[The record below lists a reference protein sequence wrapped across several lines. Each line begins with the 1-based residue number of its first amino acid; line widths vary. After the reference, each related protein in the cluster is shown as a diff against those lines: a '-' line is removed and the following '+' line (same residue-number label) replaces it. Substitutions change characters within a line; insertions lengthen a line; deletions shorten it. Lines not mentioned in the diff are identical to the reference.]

1 MAVLKTL
8 FSAVLNMS
16 LTGAIV
22 IAAVLLVRLVLRR
35 MPAVFRYLL
44 WSVVLLR
51 LLCPVSFSSAL
62 SVFQVMD
69 APVTPQGRIVYLG
82 QEGARPG
89 ETVPVGMLPEKM
101 ISAAAGADGAA
112 VQRRMPLVEERHPGA
127 DFGRTGAFVW
137 LLGVAALWGYS
148 AVSMVRLKKRLV
160 GAAPEGDNIYGCDY
174 IGTAFVLGVIRPRIY
189 LPTTLTGT
197 EREYILLHE
206 RTHIRRGD
214 HLLRLLAF
222 LALSVHWF
230 NPLVWCAFFLSE
242 RDMEMS
248 CDEAVMQ
255 EMGVGLRAAYS
266 ASLLTMAS
274 GRKVF
279 AGAPLGF
286 GEGNVKCRIK
296 NLMRYKKTAVF
307 IAAPVLAVIILVVIA
322 LGSNP
327 QSGLETDKTEPSKA
341 AVSGTDPDAASR
353 LADAAAEGGSADIAE
368 EALPDG
374 AKAVPITKPVVTE
387 ETVFGADG
395 PILDYGDEDRLIFHD
410 YFGLFVYN
418 VRENL
423 LEGAVD
429 LAAIGCQYTQ
439 GDAYCEVAV
448 PKDGRAVY
456 LHANNAEEMYVY
468 NTAEA
473 KLFQQAYDSGYFDD
487 GGSGELFFKLKPTG
501 NCVDPDYTVLRS
513 SNCVTLPGSFLY
525 LESGSGMV
533 SDLYYIVERDKERVQ
548 FAWIFEELFEEDAEQ
563 SPFGYGDYTGYMDE
577 CVRWSGYKQFVHQDY
592 DGDGTVDRVWR
603 ENLSDYES
611 CRYRIEFGNGDR
623 LKTRQM
629 GSGMP
634 EIQTCDLDG
643 DGVREI
649 LFGQSYGF
657 STDPNAFGET
667 ALFKRGNNGYE
678 ALMPPEELCTYMSG
692 AIPELQGGIDY
703 YTPAITLLYKKLA
716 NQKMQVSVREL
727 TGAAALTE
735 EVSLNASLNDYLGQ
749 SFNTP
754 NAEQEYC
761 PVSYKTVVV
770 NDGGRDI
777 LEYHFEVFFKWSPD
791 EIVVTAAYENGALRV
806 VGSRYEHMD
815 DAVQAAV
822 YYTDFDISPEDAEV
836 MPAVQELDFETKI
849 WQYEDDAWYRVVQDG
864 VEYMYGTN
872 PSEGEYVF
880 SSWALRDGSHV
891 LANGLR
897 VGMTED
903 EALLICPSMVRIG
916 FGGEGYPAW
925 NGKCYPPAWTDEF
938 DYMLVANIEDNEDN
952 LPEFLGLMI
961 KNREV
966 RAITKYKPTAG

>member
-8 FSAVLNMS
+8 FSVVLNMS

-69 APVTPQGRIVYLG
+69 APVTPQGRIVYLR
-82 QEGARPG
+82 QEAAGPD
-89 ETVPVGMLPEKM
+89 ETVSAGTLPEEM
-101 ISAAAGADGAA
+101 ISTVAGADGAA
-112 VQRRMPLVEERHPGA
+112 VQGRKPLAEDRHPGA
-127 DFGRTGAFVW
+127 DFERTGALVW
-137 LLGVAALWGYS
+137 LFGVAALWGYS

-160 GAAPEGDNIYGCDY
+160 GAAPEENNVYGCDY

-197 EREYILLHE
+197 ERAYILLHE

-214 HLLRLLAF
+214 HILRLLAF
-222 LALSVHWF
+222 LALSIHWF

-248 CDEAVMQ
+248 CDEAVMR
-255 EMGVGLRAAYS
+255 EMGAGLRAAYS

-286 GEGNVKCRIK
+286 GEGNVKRRIK

-307 IAAPVLAVIILVVIA
+307 IAAPVLAVIIIVVIA

-327 QSGLETDKTEPSKA
+327 KSGQETDGTEPSKA
-341 AVSGTDPDAASR
+341 AVSGTDSNAASR
-353 LADAAAEGGSADIAE
+353 FADAAAEGGRTDIAE
-368 EALPDG
+368 EVLPDG
-374 AKAVPITKPVVTE
+374 VEPVTITKPVITK
-387 ETVFGADG
+387 ETIFGADG

-418 VRENL
+418 IRENR

-439 GDAYCEVAV
+439 GDAYCEIFAR
-448 PKDGRAVY
+448 KDGGAVY
-456 LHANNAEEMYVY
+456 LHPNNAEEMYVY

-473 KLFQQAYDSGYFDD
+473 KLVRQAYDGRYFDSQ
-487 GGSGELFFKLKPTG
+487 SGELFWKLKSTSD
-501 NCVDPDYTVLRS
+501 CVDPDYTVLRS
-513 SNCVTLPGSFLY
+513 SNCATLPGSFLY
-525 LESGSGMV
+525 LESGSGMLA
-533 SDLYYIVERDKERVQ
+533 DLYYIVEQAKERVQ
-548 FAWIFEELFEEDAEQ
+548 FAMIFEELFEEPVEQ
-563 SPFGYGDYTGYMDE
+563 SPFAYGDYTGYMDE
-577 CVRWSGYKQFVHQDY
+577 CVRWSGYEQFIRRDY
-592 DGDGTVDRVWR
+592 DGDGIVDRVWR
-603 ENLSDYES
+603 EDLSDYES

-623 LKTRQM
+623 LETRQM
-629 GSGMP
+629 GNGMP

-703 YTPAITLLYKKLA
+703 YTPTITLLYKKLA
-716 NQKMQVSVREL
+716 DQKMRVSVREL

-770 NDGGRDI
+770 NDGDRDI

-791 EIVVTAAYENGALRV
+791 EIVVTAAYENGALRA
-806 VGSRYEHMD
+806 VGSRYEHID
-815 DAVQAAV
+815 DTVQAVV

-836 MPAVQELDFETKI
+836 VPAVRELDFETKI
-849 WQYEDDAWYRVVQDG
+849 WAYEEGAWHSVMQDG

-872 PSEGEYVF
+872 PSEGDYAF
-880 SSWALRDGSHV
+880 FSWALRDGSHV

-903 EALLICPSMVRIG
+903 EVLLTCPSMVRIG

-966 RAITKYKPTAG
+966 CAITKYKPTAG